1 MNLGRRVDRRAPE
14 QRSAW
19 TSRGAAAVE
28 FALLLPL
35 LIGLIFGVV
44 EAGWTLEQRHSVR
57 ADANDLAR
65 QAAINFSESTI
76 ADFDALLGTMCD
88 DLGLED
94 DDTIVIELPDG
105 NEQGD
110 RVVVTITS
118 DLEEITGFFGQ
129 VLGGKNVTSTGTAVL
144 EQDAAFVALG
154 GQQCDGTTVV
164 TPTPTPTSAPTAT
177 PVPAPTSTPTPGP
190 TATPTEI
197 PTATPTGAPTA
208 TPTSGPTA
216 TPTTAPTAT
225 PTTPPTPTPTVAPTA
240 TPQPTC
246 TVPDFDNVR
255 KNNATSLWTGAGF
268 TGSITFQSGS
278 GNYRIDFQSLDDG
291 DDVPCTSSI
300 TVGP

>member
-1 MNLGRRVDRRAPE
+1 MNLGRRVDRRRHE
-14 QRSAW
+14 QSSAW
-19 TSRGAAAVE
+19 TTRGAAAVE

-190 TATPTEI
+190 SATPTEV
-197 PTATPTGAPTA
+197 PTA
-208 TPTSGPTA
+208 
-216 TPTTAPTAT
+216 
-225 PTTPPTPTPTVAPTA
+225 TPTVAPTA
-240 TPQPTC
+240 TPAPTC